1 MWLGVRVKPDGVL
14 GLKVKIWGHL
24 FAEVVRADKCSF
36 CGACIGVC
44 PVKVIDEKD
53 EKPSIAG
60 RCIGCGFCYA
70 QCPHTPFNP
79 KGDISKLFESS
90 FKHDVIGY
98 VKGVYSAR
106 STDSEILKRAQDG
119 GVVST
124 LLIYAIESGLI
135 DCAICSGLSSKEPFK
150 PEPIVAFNRND
161 ILSCAGSKYTA
172 SPNLKALTAAVDE
185 FRADSIGFVGV
196 GCQITGVRKMQYH
209 DYGALKYGLPV
220 KFAIGLFCS
229 KTFYY
234 SSLFKNFLVGRGIDI
249 NKVTKTEITSGKF
262 IVKSG
267 DETILSTSLKEI
279 EGYGRKSCEYCGD
292 FTAELADISVGSL
305 DSPDGW
311 TTVIVRSGIG
321 EKLFKECVEK
331 GLLECKEMKIEDL
344 KLTIKIAGNKKRKA
358 TQPAGG
364 SSTS

>member
-1 MWLGVRVKPDGVL
+1 MWLGIRVKPDGVL

-24 FAEVVRADKCSF
+24 FAEVVRTDKCSF

-44 PVKVIDEKD
+44 PVKAIDEKD
-53 EKPSIAG
+53 EKPSIVG
-60 RCIGCGFCYA
+60 RCVGCGFCYA

-98 VKGVYSAR
+98 VRGVYSAR
-106 STDSEILKRAQDG
+106 STDAEILRHAQDG

-124 LLIYAIESGLI
+124 LLLYAIESGLI
-135 DCAICSGLSSKEPFK
+135 DCAICSGLSSKEPFR

-172 SPNLKALTAAVDE
+172 SPNLKALTAAVNE
-185 FRADSIGFVGV
+185 FEADSIGFVGV

-229 KTFYY
+229 RTFYY
-234 SSLFKNFLVGRGIDI
+234 SSLFKNFLVSKGIDI
-249 NKVTKTEITSGKF
+249 NKVTKTEITGGKF

-267 DETILSTSLKEI
+267 DETMLSTSLKEI
-279 EGYGRKSCEYCGD
+279 DGYGRKSCEYCGD

-311 TTVIVRSGIG
+311 TTVIVRSSVG

-344 KLTIKIAGNKKRKA
+344 KLTIKIAGNKKKKV
-358 TQPAGG
+358 TQLAEG
-364 SSTS
+364 SSAS

>member
-1 MWLGVRVKPDGVL
+1 MWLGIRVKPDGVL

-44 PVKVIDEKD
+44 PVKAIDEKD
-53 EKPSIAG
+53 EKPSIVG
-60 RCIGCGFCYA
+60 RCVGCGFCYA

-98 VKGVYSAR
+98 VRGVYSAR
-106 STDSEILKRAQDG
+106 STDAEILRHAQDG

-124 LLIYAIESGLI
+124 LLLYAIESGLI
-135 DCAICSGLSSKEPFK
+135 DCAICSGLSSKEPFR

-172 SPNLKALTAAVDE
+172 SPNLKALTAAVNE
-185 FRADSIGFVGV
+185 FEADSIGFVGV

-229 KTFYY
+229 RTFYY
-234 SSLFKNFLVGRGIDI
+234 SSLFKNFLVSKGIDI
-249 NKVTKTEITSGKF
+249 NKVTKTEITGGKF

-267 DETILSTSLKEI
+267 DEIMLSTSLKEI
-279 EGYGRKSCEYCGD
+279 DGYGRKSCEYCGD

-311 TTVIVRSGIG
+311 TTVIVRSSVG

-344 KLTIKIAGNKKRKA
+344 KLTIKIAGNKKKKV
-358 TQPAGG
+358 TQLAEG
-364 SSTS
+364 SSAS